1 MLRSGAGEGKKKLS
15 VSYLAGKS
23 VNQLPTTFQKR
34 NLEISAKSLRIL
46 HFLDSASHLSGI
58 CSKDINMNHSRAIL

>member
-15 VSYLAGKS
+15 VSYSAGKS
-23 VNQLPTTFQKR
+23 VNQLPTTFQKGH
-34 NLEISAKSLRIL
+34 LEISAKSLRIL

-58 CSKDINMNHSRAIL
+58 CSKDINMNHSQKTL

>member
-15 VSYLAGKS
+15 VSYSAGKS
-23 VNQLPTTFQKR
+23 VNQLTTFQKGH
-34 NLEISAKSLRIL
+34 LEISAKSLRIL

-58 CSKDINMNHSRAIL
+58 CSKDINMNHSQKTL